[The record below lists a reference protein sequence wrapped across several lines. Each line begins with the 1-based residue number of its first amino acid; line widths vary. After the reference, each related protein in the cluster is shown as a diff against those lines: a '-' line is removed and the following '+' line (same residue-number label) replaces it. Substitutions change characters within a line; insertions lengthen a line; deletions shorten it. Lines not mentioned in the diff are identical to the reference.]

1 MNDLSPP
8 DTPPEAPAA
17 AATRSPRAR
26 RPAGWAFA
34 VVLGLGASAAFCAES
49 DAAPTGASPAA
60 VPAAA
65 EQPAAPT
72 GPAGAETPPA
82 PAATPAPGSPAVAAE
97 MPKRGRDSLDP
108 DLIYAVLVAETAVRR
123 GDLAMAF
130 SHYLHAAQ
138 LARDPGM
145 AELAVRTAAGGGD
158 DAGALRAS
166 DLWLELAPDS
176 LGANQIAAL
185 LHLKAGVRK
194 GVLDRL
200 QRVVALSPDSE
211 TGYLQAAG
219 VLGRALE
226 PAERVALMQAL
237 AERNA
242 DSPEAWQALAALAG
256 AVEAFDTA
264 VAAAEKA
271 QALRPDWDKPRV
283 FLVKLKLAQGQRESA
298 RELLRQSLAERPED
312 QSLAMLYAQFL
323 VDEKDY
329 PGARDA
335 FEKLLKARPAD
346 PDALFAAGV
355 LSLDLGDY
363 PAARGYLTRLYQ
375 VGDKRDEA
383 AFFLGQAAERAGDA
397 ASAIEWYGK
406 SQGVHVLDARV
417 RTAVLRAKAGEL
429 ERAREVLQ
437 QLRDLMPDEAQQL
450 YLAEAEIL
458 DEAGRQE
465 AAMQVYT
472 TALTARP
479 DDPDLLYGR
488 AMYAVKL
495 ERLAD
500 AERDL
505 RQIIAGDPN
514 HADALNALGYTLADR
529 TDRLAEAQG
538 YVERAYRLKPNEPA
552 IIDSMGWV
560 NHLLGDNAKALE
572 YLSQAND
579 AMKDGEIAAHL
590 GAVLWALGRE
600 DEARAVWTNALRDH
614 PGHAYLLAV
623 IARHPGAGIDPAAV
637 PAAPAGGT
645 PENPPG
651 AEPPGAS
658 SAAPQIPAE
667 AIPAE
672 AIPAEAIPA
681 EAIPADA
688 ALPEA
693 PATANP
699 AAAPAPAHA
708 TAAPESPTPHPTP
721 AAAGSET
728 TP

>member
-1 MNDLSPP
+1 MSHHLPPDTPP

-17 AATRSPRAR
+17 AAPRVPRAG

-34 VVLGLGASAAFCAES
+34 VVLGLGAPAAFCAES
-49 DAAPTGASPAA
+49 DGAPAA
-60 VPAAA
+60 EPPAAGPA
-65 EQPAAPT
+65 ASEQPAAPT
-72 GPAGAETPPA
+72 GPAGAETPAA
-82 PAATPAPGSPAVAAE
+82 PAATPSPGTPVATPAT
-97 MPKRGRDSLDP
+97 PQRGRDSLDP
-108 DLIYAVLVAETAVRR
+108 DLVYAVLVAETAVRR
-123 GDLAMAF
+123 GDLAMAY

-145 AELAVRTAAGGGD
+145 AELAVRTAAAGGD

-166 DLWLELAPDS
+166 ELWLELAPDS
-176 LGANQIAAL
+176 LGANQIAVL
-185 LHLKAGVRK
+185 LQLKSGARE

-200 QRVVALSPDSE
+200 QRVVALSPDPE

-226 PAERVALMQAL
+226 PAERVALMQAF

-242 DSPEAWQALAALAG
+242 ASPEAWQALAALAG
-256 AVEAFDTA
+256 GGEQFDTA

-283 FLVKLKLAQGQRESA
+283 FLVKLKLAQGQRDAA
-298 RELLRQSLAERPED
+298 RELLRQSLTERPED

-335 FEKLLKARPAD
+335 FVQLLKARPAD

-363 PAARGYLTRLYQ
+363 PAARDYLTRLYQ
-375 VGDKRDEA
+375 GGDKRDEA
-383 AFFLGQAAERAGDA
+383 AFYLGQTAERAGDA

-406 SQGVHVLDARV
+406 SQGGHLLDARV
-417 RTAVLRAKAGEL
+417 RTAVLRAKAGEI

-450 YLAEAEIL
+450 FLAEAEIL
-458 DEAGRQE
+458 DEAGRPE
-465 AAMQVYT
+465 AAMQVYAA
-472 TALTARP
+472 ALAAHP
-479 DDPDLLYGR
+479 DDADLLYGR

-505 RQIIAGDPN
+505 RQIIAADPN

-529 TDRLAEAQG
+529 TDRIAEAQG

-560 NHLLGDNAKALE
+560 SHLLGDNAKALE
-572 YLSQAND
+572 YLRQANE

-651 AEPPGAS
+651 AEPQGAS
-658 SAAPQIPAE
+658 SVVPQVPAAATPA
-667 AIPAE
+667 
-672 AIPAEAIPA
+672 
-681 EAIPADA
+681 A
-688 ALPEA
+688 AAPEA
-693 PATANP
+693 PA
-699 AAAPAPAHA
+699 AAPSPAHA
-708 TAAPESPTPHPTP
+708 TASPEPTTPHPTP